1 MKIRDASCELFK
13 HLTTVIGPI
22 QGGASMDQMP
32 NLGREKEMLEV
43 LGLNSIDDLFT
54 NIPDE
59 IRRKDPLP
67 LPPPQSEEEIWSDA
81 VKLLG
86 SNVTLDDKPSFLS
99 AGLVR
104 NFVPTAVGMLATRG
118 EFLTSYTPYQPEVS
132 QGMLQAMWEF
142 QTMISELVGL
152 PVANVSMYDAS
163 TAAAEAITCAVRV
176 HNKTAMQKGTVYVS
190 EFTPPHRLAVIRN
203 YTQGSEIKIKL
214 LKHLPNGNIDISSVK
229 DAEGCCAV
237 YVEQPNCF
245 GMLDSD
251 LVEIK
256 EIIGNNTALIVGVD
270 SVSLGIIE
278 PPGSWGADIVVG
290 EGQPFGI
297 GPTAGGPIYG
307 IFACSSK
314 YTRQMPGRI
323 VGLTKDTEEKRAFTL
338 TLSTREQ
345 HIRRHRA
352 TSNICSNETLIALMG
367 AIHMSLL
374 GPEGLE
380 RLALRVV
387 ANTKLAKDLISSI
400 DGVELVDA
408 ESSNFREFRVK
419 LPRPTSEA
427 LSYLDDF
434 GVIAG
439 LDLGIWFDSMSHYL
453 LIGVDERTSKS
464 DINKLSDGLSMWLK
478 EEKQ

>member
-1 MKIRDASCELFK
+1 
-13 HLTTVIGPI
+13 
-22 QGGASMDQMP
+22 MP
-32 NLGREKEMLEV
+32 NLGREKEMLDV
-43 LGLNSIDDLFT
+43 LGLSSMDDLFS
-54 NIPDE
+54 NIPEE
-59 IRRKDPLP
+59 IRRKEPLP
-67 LPPPQSEEEIWSDA
+67 LPAPQSEEEIWSDA
-81 VKLLG
+81 LQLLG
-86 SNVTLDDKPSFLS
+86 TNVTLDDKPNFLS

-104 NFVPTAVGMLATRG
+104 NFVPTAVAMLATRG

-142 QTMISELVGL
+142 QTLISELVDL

-176 HNKTAMQKGTVYVS
+176 HNKAATQKDTVYVS

-203 YTQGSEIKIKL
+203 YTQGSGIEIKY
-214 LKHLPNGNIDISSVK
+214 LKHLPDGHIDPSSVR
-229 DAEGCCAV
+229 DSEGCCAI

-245 GMLDSD
+245 GVLDPN
-251 LVEIK
+251 LVDIK
-256 EIIGNNTALIVGVD
+256 EVVGKDTALIVGVD

-307 IFACSSK
+307 IFACGTK

-380 RLALRVV
+380 RLALRVA
-387 ANTKLAKDLISSI
+387 ANTELAKTSISSI
-400 DGVELVDA
+400 DGLELVDSK
-408 ESSNFREFRVK
+408 SSNFREFRIK
-419 LPRPTSEA
+419 LPDTASSA
-427 LSYLDDF
+427 LTFLDDY

-439 LDLGIWFDSMSHYL
+439 LDLGIWWESLDCCL

-464 DINKLSDGLSMWLK
+464 DIQKLHDGLSLWL
-478 EEKQ
+478 EEVLK